1 MTAPSLSAAPR
12 PTDETEGRTG
22 MTLLEVLI
30 ACGVLVTGLASIAAL
45 LPAAGS
51 RLGQAAVEDRAGTL
65 AGNAFGDAL
74 SRRLV
79 AADMF
84 SNPNRS
90 VAFGRGMGSLPA
102 SHFGPPTAK
111 LADRIDPIRGFQL
124 EDELVFAAPAG
135 GTPTNDFPGGVRAY
149 KQNLCWG
156 ATLVPESFPVE
167 PGVSAV
173 LSVAVFR
180 REPTTQPISLRQ
192 HSGGLFRMD
201 PANES
206 LAKSHLKSCSYVLV
220 MPADAQERP
229 RWFRVIAS
237 WMANGNAFLTFDS
250 PGFASFAGPNPTV
263 VGFESLVRV
272 DQRTVILE

>member
-1 MTAPSLSAAPR
+1 
-12 PTDETEGRTG
+12 

-74 SRRLV
+74 CRRLV

-84 SNPNRS
+84 SNPNLS

-102 SHFGPPTAK
+102 SHFAPPTAK
-111 LADRIDPIRGFQL
+111 LAERIDLIRGFQL
-124 EDELVFAAPAG
+124 EDELVFAASAG
-135 GTPTNDFPGGVRAY
+135 DTPTNDFPGGMRAY
-149 KQNLCWG
+149 RQNLCWG

-180 REPTTQPISLRQ
+180 REPTAQLISLLQ
-192 HSGGLFRMD
+192 VPASGGLYQID
-201 PANES
+201 PANESNES

-237 WMANGNAFLTFDS
+237 WMANDNAFLTFDS
-250 PGFASFAGPNPTV
+250 PEFASFAGPNPTV